1 MLKHTNINTDHS
13 TALGRCRN
21 DRSINLVRCKDVCAW
36 EMVGRIQRGC
46 GRQERFL
53 FIFCWKERLYR
64 ATVSCPSLAIPASGI
79 ICATMIKWNLGLLG
93 RKWESSWVDCYVD
106 MRSVWLLV
114 NRMRG
119 GVIPLR
125 GLSRVSIR
133 LASNQECESE
143 LEWGF

>member
-1 MLKHTNINTDHS
+1 
-13 TALGRCRN
+13 
-21 DRSINLVRCKDVCAW
+21 
-36 EMVGRIQRGC
+36 
-46 GRQERFL
+46 
-53 FIFCWKERLYR
+53 LYR
-64 ATVSCPSLAIPASGI
+64 ATVSWPSLAIPASGI

-125 GLSRVSIR
+125 GLSKVSIR
-133 LASNQECESE
+133 LASSQECESE
-143 LEWGF
+143 LEWKLQLLQEQSQYQKLESILIIRPYCYQEKLGFTIVLSCCRDSNLNLVTISLSHLA